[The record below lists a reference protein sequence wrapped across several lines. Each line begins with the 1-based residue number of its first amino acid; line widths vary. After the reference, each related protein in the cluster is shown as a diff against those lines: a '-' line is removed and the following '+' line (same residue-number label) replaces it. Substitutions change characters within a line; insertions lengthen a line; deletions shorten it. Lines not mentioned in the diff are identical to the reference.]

1 MTADTVALAAPK
13 ELAALAQRL
22 RAVAELVLE
31 KPPPPTADLAQDA
44 ATLLSALVDRAR
56 DALRPD
62 LAWLLYTAVSGHLP
76 LSDDVEDLLRHLEL
90 ATDSTDAE
98 IWLLRRAKDAI
109 TEHGKVDHPIK
120 VLTDA
125 VVVDVNFSAQNERH
139 TGIQRVTR
147 EVCPRWNAA
156 HNITLTAWIPSG
168 TAMRTLVGREQAK
181 VLAWAARGPGVA
193 DDRERRPNPE
203 DTADPSPTVVI
214 PWRSTVVLPEVA
226 QGYMSRP
233 LAALAQYSGNAVVAI
248 GYDAI
253 PVVSADMR
261 PTHEPNHFVAY
272 LTVIKH
278 SRRVAGISGSA
289 AAEFRGFA
297 NALRAQGIV
306 GPRVT
311 EVILAAEVPG
321 NPAPAADETPHAPR
335 ILCVG
340 SHEPHKNHLAVLHA
354 AELLWRDGLN
364 FELTLV
370 GGRGWDISEF
380 DAALA
385 VLIERGREVSNL
397 GSVTDDELWSLYR
410 RATFTVFPSL
420 HEGFGLPVA
429 ESLACGTP
437 AVTTRYGSTGE
448 IAERGGCLLV
458 DPRDDH
464 DLAAAMRSLLT
475 DSEMYATLKAQAVR
489 SAGRT
494 WDAYAA
500 ELWSV
505 LVDGDGPDA

>member
-1 MTADTVALAAPK
+1 VIGAPTALAAPK
-13 ELAALAQRL
+13 ALVALAQRL
-22 RAVAELVLE
+22 RAVADVVLD
-31 KPPPPTADLAQDA
+31 KPPPPSADVAQDA
-44 ATLLSALVDRAR
+44 ATLLSALVAQAR

-62 LAWLLYTAVSGHLP
+62 LAWLLHTAVSGHLP

-98 IWLLRRAKDAI
+98 IWLLRRAGNAI
-109 TEHGKVDHPIK
+109 TEHGLVDHPIK
-120 VLTDA
+120 VVTDA
-125 VVVDVNFSAQNERH
+125 VVVDVSYSAQNDKH

-147 EVCPRWNAA
+147 EVCARWNAS
-156 HNITLTAWIPSG
+156 HDITLTAWLSSES
-168 TAMRTLVGREQAK
+168 AMRTLVGHEGAK
-181 VLAWAARGPGVA
+181 IFAGAGRGAHGRKGRRDRKIDAR
-193 DDRERRPNPE
+193 
-203 DTADPSPTVVI
+203 PTVVV
-214 PWRSTVVLPEVA
+214 PWHSTVVLPEVA
-226 QGYMSRP
+226 EGRMSLP

-253 PVVSADMR
+253 PVVSADIR
-261 PTHEPNHFVAY
+261 PESEPNQFVGY

-278 SRRVAGISGSA
+278 SRTVAAISSSA

-297 NALRAQGIV
+297 DAVRAQGIA
-306 GPRVT
+306 GPQVT
-311 EVILAAEVPG
+311 EVMLAAEVPRE
-321 NPAPAADETPHAPR
+321 AAQPKHATPQTPDL
-335 ILCVG
+335 LCVG
-340 SHEPHKNHLAVLHA
+340 SREPHKNHLAVLHA
-354 AELLWRDGLN
+354 AELLWREGLD
-364 FELTLV
+364 FRLTFV
-370 GGRGWDISEF
+370 GGPGWDSSEF
-380 DAALA
+380 DVRLTA
-385 VLIERGREVSNL
+385 LIEGGRAVTHL

-464 DLAAAMRSLLT
+464 DLAAAMRRLLT
-475 DSEMYATLKAQAVR
+475 DGGTYAKLKEEAVR

-505 LVDGDGPDA
+505 LVGDEGGPDA